1 MTSARRYPRRMSHRS
16 RLAPLAV
23 VLLAAST
30 ACAACGGK
38 PAEAPNGGAPAPAKT
53 TETTQ
58 AKPEASAPAS
68 PASKGRCV
76 GAVSKKVPAG
86 WVEVGAVAATIEG
99 DRLVKLEL
107 KDASGKVVAT
117 ETPGADKVAGRKA
130 IADAPCKLGGVL
142 LVVPAKEQPG
152 LTTLKVYKPAKE
164 DEAGDV
170 ALMCTN
176 PAEIPADF
184 DDSQRARVAV
194 ALFEERLTSSRWRAW
209 LADMSA
215 ELAAASDEAGWIA
228 IKRKRAPELK
238 SAAKGD
244 CWFATQLAR

>member
-1 MTSARRYPRRMSHRS
+1 MDLRA

-23 VLLAAST
+23 LVL
-30 ACAACGGK
+30 AACGGK
-38 PAEAPNGGAPAPAKT
+38 PAQSPESATASPAKSA
-53 TETTQ
+53 ETTQ
-58 AKPEASAPAS
+58 AKPEASTPAA

-76 GAVSKKVPAG
+76 GAVSKKAPAG
-86 WVEVGAVAATIEG
+86 WVEVGSVSATIEA

-107 KDASGKVVAT
+107 KDSAGKVVAT
-117 ETPGADKVAGRKA
+117 ESPGADKVAGRKA

-152 LTTLKVYKPAKE
+152 LTVLKVYKPAKE

-170 ALMCTN
+170 ATMCTM
-176 PAEIPADF
+176 PSDIPADF
-184 DDSQRARVAV
+184 DESQRVRVAV
-194 ALFEERLTSSRWRAW
+194 AIFEERLTSPRWRTW
-209 LADMSA
+209 LADMTA
-215 ELAAASDEAGWIA
+215 ELAAASDDAGAIA

-244 CWFATQLAR
+244 CWFAAQLAR